1 MRTLRVLLCA
11 AAAGL
16 AAGCAT
22 PKKPAPAVDRLTLVG
37 HVLTSDNSALPDD
50 AVLTV
55 RLLDVSSPD
64 DPAGVVAEQSTSAS
78 GRPPIGFMLRYR
90 PAEAERGHRF
100 VLDAR
105 IESMGKLRYY
115 SLQPQPVKLDG
126 TEGAHELLVAPAK

>member
-1 MRTLRVLLCA
+1 MRTLRLLLGA
-11 AAAGL
+11 ATAL
-16 AAGCAT
+16 WWAGCTT
-22 PKKPAPAVDRLTLVG
+22 PKKTPPVVDQLTLAG
-37 HVLTSDNSALPDD
+37 HVLTTDNSALPDD

-115 SLQPQPVKLDG
+115 SLKPQPVKLDG
-126 TEGAHELLVAPAK
+126 TEGPHELLVAPAK